1 MQEESTSE
9 HTEERQ
15 GDEEQAGASGAEEK
29 TREDE
34 ETSGAA
40 GSDDSDDSGMTDI
53 EKEKDAR
60 KEIQALEGDPPQ
72 DLSDWPTGK
81 AKYETFGGAEHESSY
96 DEAATSELGP
106 SDVRHRED
114 GTVEVHGEAVDNPE
128 DYKNDPIPGGPTDP
142 NTPTGA
148 GETDL
153 SKKSSTVDSEGGS
166 EGGES
171 GDSDDSAE
179 SSGSGE
185 SQAQRS

>member
-114 GTVEVHGEAVDNPE
+114 GTVEIHGEVVDNPE
-128 DYKNDPIPGGPTDP
+128 DYKSDPIPGGPTDP

-148 GETDL
+148 GEPDL
-153 SKKSSTVDSEGGS
+153 SKESSTVDSEGDS
-166 EGGES
+166 EGEESAGSDES
-171 GDSDDSAE
+171 G
-179 SSGSGE
+179 GSRE
-185 SQAQRS
+185 ERS